1 MCRFKK
7 SLGVEANMS
16 NKLHEDII
24 NHKDK
29 ARMEFLKI
37 QSEKGL
43 YLGEYKERVIAGLTK
58 LQIIEDDV
66 YPEIIESINMKEAYL
81 LKMAREID
89 IKKLK
94 PYILEA
100 ENRNLKYELVDG
112 LEYSGDVGLVVVS
125 KEALSEARESII
137 IRDMDQDFIDAGLGE
152 IYSKNRGKRID
163 EECYEK
169 VRKKLPQHL
178 NDFKK
183 LRWIDRLLGKKCP
196 ICGK

>member
-1 MCRFKK
+1 MRD
-7 SLGVEANMS
+7 
-16 NKLHEDII
+16 KLHEEII
-24 NHKDK
+24 NQKEK
-29 ARMEFLKI
+29 FRMEFLKI

-66 YPEIIESINMKEAYL
+66 YPEIIESINMKKAYL
-81 LKMAREID
+81 LKMSRELD

-94 PYILEA
+94 PYIIAA
-100 ENRNLKYELVDG
+100 EKRELKYELVDG

-125 KEALSEARESII
+125 KEALPELKQRDDII

-163 EECYEK
+163 KNCYEN
-169 VRKKLPQHL
+169 VRKKLPKHL
-178 NDFKK
+178 FEFKK
-183 LRWIDRLLGKKCP
+183 LRFIDRVLGRKCP

>member
-1 MCRFKK
+1 
-7 SLGVEANMS
+7 MS
-16 NKLHEDII
+16 DKLHEEIV
-24 NHKDK
+24 NQKEK
-29 ARMEFLKI
+29 SRMEFLKI

-43 YLGEYKERVIAGLTK
+43 YLGEYRERVIAGLTK

-81 LKMAREID
+81 LKMTREIE

-100 ENRNLKYELVDG
+100 EKRQLKYELVDG

-125 KEALSEARESII
+125 KEALLEIRERDNII
-137 IRDMDQDFIDAGLGE
+137 IRDMDQDFIDVGLGE

-163 EECYEK
+163 AECYEN
-169 VRKKLPQHL
+169 VRKSFQNTFVSL
-178 NDFKK
+178 KK
-183 LRWIDRLLGKKCP
+183 
-196 ICGK
+196 